1 MNAIL
6 VKGNM
11 VGPTLYYGAGAG
23 AEATASAVVADIID
37 IAREATLNIPT
48 LGYIDEQI
56 LSKKVLKIT
65 NVRSEFYLRLSMTNK
80 AGLLAQITK
89 IFANNDVS
97 IDAMVHKEVSDSHR
111 DPDIFLITS
120 KIEEKIINKIIQE
133 LESLP
138 ENKDKIIKI
147 RVEEL
152 N

>member
-1 MNAIL
+1 MH
-6 VKGNM
+6 
-11 VGPTLYYGAGAG
+11 
-23 AEATASAVVADIID
+23 
-37 IAREATLNIPT
+37 
-48 LGYIDEQI
+48 
-56 LSKKVLKIT
+56 
-65 NVRSEFYLRLSMTNK
+65 NK

-89 IFANNDVS
+89 RFANNDVS
-97 IDAMVHKEVSDSHR
+97 IDAMVHKEFSDSHR

>member
-1 MNAIL
+1 MARTCRYGKLRVVGGDLHKQEADVL
-6 VKGNM
+6 VTPAN
-11 VGPTLYYGAGAG
+11 
-23 AEATASAVVADIID
+23 
-37 IAREATLNIPT
+37 N
-48 LGYIDEQI
+48 
-56 LSKKVLKIT
+56 
-65 NVRSEFYLRLSMTNK
+65 RLSGRE
-80 AGLLAQITK
+80 GL
-89 IFANNDVS
+89 
-97 IDAMVHKEVSDSHR
+97 DAMVHKEVSDSHR